1 MLGDHGLIFKAGYM
15 YDEVVRTPLIIRA
28 PGKLPAAHRV
38 TALTETIDIMPT
50 VLELL
55 GITPS
60 ERIQGRSLLPVIAGR
75 APGRDAVH
83 AEFATTKMLR
93 TSEWKLVHYVG
104 QPLGV
109 LYNLREDP
117 HELKNLYDDPN
128 HGQIRSEMQ
137 SRLIDWLIKTAD
149 PALPPVPGTRL

>member
-28 PGKLPAAHRV
+28 PGKLPAGHRV
-38 TALTETIDIMPT
+38 TALTETIDLMPT

-60 ERIQGRSLLPVIAGR
+60 ARIQGRSLLPVIAGTS
-75 APGRDAVH
+75 AGRDAVH

-93 TSEWKLVHYVG
+93 TNDWKLVHYVG
-104 QPLGV
+104 QPLGE

-117 HELKNLYDDPN
+117 HELNNLYDDPAY
-128 HGQIRSEMQ
+128 QRIRSEMQ
-137 SRLIDWLIKTAD
+137 SRLIDWLIRTAD
-149 PALPPVPGTRL
+149 PALPPVPGKRA